1 MPDTDQHF
9 LRSHSWQVSIGRLVV
24 LVAASILIGWWLG
37 NISSAL
43 VCAFAVYVVWSLSS
57 LMRLQ
62 RWVMGR
68 NRTAPPSDM
77 GVWSDIA
84 SFVHS
89 RHQAGKQRR
98 RRLVQLL
105 RAYRE
110 AAEALPDG
118 VMVLSNTRQL
128 VWSNASARRLL
139 GLDKYSHRGQVIDHL
154 IHNRQILEWLSAERA
169 EQPLIDVP
177 SPVNSD
183 MRLSMRLIP
192 YAERQWLLVVRDI
205 STLLKL
211 EQVRRDFVANVSHE
225 LRTPLTVIHGYL
237 DLVEPGEFP
246 ESGDMIL
253 EMRRQSTRMTQI
265 VEDLLTLS
273 RLDAQEGLNDEPVS
287 MSAMLSL
294 LKREAEALSGG
305 QHRIEV
311 HLDCRR
317 DLLGSAKDLHS
328 AFSNLVFNAVR
339 YTPPGGS
346 IDIVWRDLSDGACLS
361 VQDTGHGIPPEHLPR
376 ITERFYRVSTS
387 RSREKGG
394 TGLGLSIAKHVL
406 ALHQAR
412 LRIES
417 ELGVGSTFFCEFPA
431 ARLETIAPAG
441 GTSASM
447 PLQQIADTDRTITQ

>member
-1 MPDTDQHF
+1 MADIELSF
-9 LRSHSWQVSIGRLVV
+9 LRSHSWQVSIGRLVL
-24 LVAASILIGWWLG
+24 LVAFAAAIGWWLDTTVE
-37 NISSAL
+37 AL
-43 VCAFAVYVVWSLSS
+43 MIAFAIYALWSLAS

-62 RWVMGR
+62 RWVRGR
-68 NRTAPPSDM
+68 HRATPPSDM

-84 SFVHS
+84 GYVHA
-89 RHQAGKQRR
+89 RHEAGRQRR

-128 VWSNASARRLL
+128 VWSNVSAQRLL
-139 GLDKYSHRGQVIDHL
+139 ALDRHLHRGQVIDHL
-154 IHNRQILEWLSAERA
+154 LQNRQILEWLSAERTDL
-169 EQPLIDVP
+169 PLIDVP
-177 SPVNSD
+177 APANSD
-183 MRLSMRLIP
+183 IRLSMRLIP
-192 YAERQWLLVVRDI
+192 YAENQWLLVVRDI

-237 DLVEPGEFP
+237 DLIEPEDLP
-246 ESGDMIL
+246 DSSGMVL

-273 RLDAQEGLNDEPVS
+273 RLDAQEGLYDEPVS
-287 MSAMLSL
+287 MEGMLCL

-305 QHRIEV
+305 QHRIAV
-311 HLDCRR
+311 LLQSAC
-317 DLLGSAKDLHS
+317 DLVGSPKDLHS
-328 AFSNLVFNAVR
+328 AFSNIVFNAVR
-339 YTPPGGS
+339 YTPAGGQIDIQWTDIPGG
-346 IDIVWRDLSDGACLS
+346 AALS
-361 VQDTGHGIPPEHLPR
+361 VHDTGHGIPAEHLPR

-417 ELGVGSTFFCEFPA
+417 ELGSGSAFHCEFPA
-431 ARLETIAPAG
+431 SRLEISATGADS
-441 GTSASM
+441 SASM
-447 PLQQIADTDRTITQ
+447 ASSETVANTRTA

>member
-9 LRSHSWQVSIGRLVV
+9 LRSHSWQVSIGRLAV
-24 LVAASILIGWWLG
+24 LIAASILIGWWLG
-37 NISSAL
+37 HIDLAL

-68 NRTAPPSDM
+68 NRIAPPTDM

-128 VWSNASARRLL
+128 VWSNASARKLL
-139 GLDKYSHRGQVIDHL
+139 GLDKHRHRGQVIDHL
-154 IHNRQILEWLSAERA
+154 IQNRQILEWLSAQRT

-183 MRLSMRLIP
+183 IRLSMRLIP

-237 DLVEPGEFP
+237 DLLEPEDFP
-246 ESGDMIL
+246 DFSGMIV

-273 RLDAQEGLNDEPVS
+273 RLDAQEGLNDEVVS

-305 QHRIEV
+305 QHRVEV
-311 HLDCRR
+311 HHDSRR
-317 DLLGSAKDLHS
+317 DLLGSSKDLHS

-346 IDIVWRDLSDGACLS
+346 IDIAWRDLPEGACLS
-361 VQDTGHGIPPEHLPR
+361 VSDTGHGIPPEHLPR

-431 ARLETIAPAG
+431 ARLDAG
-441 GTSASM
+441 NSLPSSSASM
-447 PLQQIADTDRTITQ
+447 PPQKIADSDRTVTQ

>member
-1 MPDTDQHF
+1 MADIELSF
-9 LRSHSWQVSIGRLVV
+9 LRSHSWQVSIGRLVL
-24 LVAASILIGWWLG
+24 LVAFATALGWWLDTTVE
-37 NISSAL
+37 AL
-43 VCAFAVYVVWSLSS
+43 MIAFAIYALWSLTS

-62 RWVMGR
+62 RWVRGR
-68 NRTAPPSDM
+68 QRAAPPNDM

-84 SFVHS
+84 GYVHD
-89 RHQAGKQRR
+89 RHQAGRQRR

-128 VWSNASARRLL
+128 VWSNVSAQRLL
-139 GLDKYSHRGQVIDHL
+139 ALDGHLHRGQVIDHL
-154 IHNRQILEWLSAERA
+154 LQNRQILEWLSAERSDL
-169 EQPLIDVP
+169 PLIDVP
-177 SPVNSD
+177 APTNSD
-183 MRLSMRLIP
+183 IRLSMRLIP
-192 YAERQWLLVVRDI
+192 YAENQWLLVVRDI

-237 DLVEPGEFP
+237 DLIEPEELADSAG
-246 ESGDMIL
+246 MVV

-287 MSAMLSL
+287 MAAMLSL
-294 LKREAEALSGG
+294 LKREAEALSGS
-305 QHRIEV
+305 QHRIAIQMQS
-311 HLDCRR
+311 DC
-317 DLLGSAKDLHS
+317 DLVGSAKDLHS
-328 AFSNLVFNAVR
+328 AFSNIVFNAVR
-339 YTPPGGS
+339 YTPAGGQ
-346 IDIVWRDLSDGACLS
+346 IDIRWADTAEGATLS
-361 VQDTGHGIPPEHLPR
+361 VHDTGHGIPAEHLPR

-406 ALHQAR
+406 ALHQAG
-412 LRIES
+412 LRIDS
-417 ELGVGSTFFCEFPA
+417 ELGCGSVFHCEFPA
-431 ARLETIAPAG
+431 SRLEIPA
-441 GTSASM
+441 TSADSSASM
-447 PLQQIADTDRTITQ
+447 ASSVTVADTRTA

>member
-1 MPDTDQHF
+1 MPDPDLQF
-9 LRSHSWQVSIGRLVV
+9 LRSHSWQVSIGRLAT
-24 LVAASILIGWWLG
+24 LIAASLLIGWWLG
-37 NISSAL
+37 YITEAL
-43 VCAFAVYVVWSLSS
+43 VCAFAIYVVWSLSN

-68 NRTAPPSDM
+68 NRAAPPTDM

-84 SFVHS
+84 GYVHS

-139 GLDKYSHRGQVIDHL
+139 GLDKHRHRGQVIDHL
-154 IHNRQILEWLSAERA
+154 IQHRQILEWLSAEKID
-169 EQPLIDVP
+169 QPLIDVP
-177 SPVNSD
+177 APANSD
-183 MRLSMRLIP
+183 IRLSMRIIP

-237 DLVEPGEFP
+237 DLIEPEDFP
-246 ESGDMIL
+246 ESSGMIL

-273 RLDAQEGLNDEPVS
+273 RLDAQEGQSDEPVS

-294 LKREAEALSGG
+294 LKREAEALSAG
-305 QHRIEV
+305 QHRISTNLE
-311 HLDCRR
+311 CPN
-317 DLLGSAKDLHS
+317 DLIGSTKDLHS

-346 IDIVWRDLSDGACLS
+346 IDIEWRQIADGASLN
-361 VQDTGHGIPPEHLPR
+361 VRDTGHGIPAEHLPR

-406 ALHQAR
+406 MLHQAR

-417 ELGVGSTFFCEFPA
+417 AVGSGSTFFCEFPQH
-431 ARLETIAPAG
+431 RLDVPAPSSL
-441 GTSASM
+441 TSVSM
-447 PLQQIADTDRTITQ
+447 QPQQNGESNRTVSP

>member
-1 MPDTDQHF
+1 MADSELSF

-24 LVAASILIGWWLG
+24 LVAVAAALG
-37 NISSAL
+37 AAMQAIVEAL
-43 VCAFAVYVVWSLSS
+43 MIAFAIYALWSLTS

-62 RWVMGR
+62 RWVRGR
-68 NRTAPPSDM
+68 QRSAPPNDM

-84 SFVHS
+84 GYVHA
-89 RHQAGKQRR
+89 RHQAGRQRR

-128 VWSNASARRLL
+128 VWSNISAQRLL
-139 GLDKYSHRGQVIDHL
+139 ALDRHLHRGQVIDHL
-154 IHNRQILEWLSAERA
+154 LHNRDILEWLSAERTD
-169 EQPLIDVP
+169 QPLIDVP
-177 SPVNSD
+177 APGNSD
-183 MRLSMRLIP
+183 IRLSMRLIP
-192 YAERQWLLVVRDI
+192 YAESQWLLVVRDI

-237 DLVEPGEFP
+237 DLIEPEDLP
-246 ESGDMIL
+246 DSSGMIV

-273 RLDAQEGLNDEPVS
+273 RLDAQEGLHDEPVS
-287 MSAMLSL
+287 MEAMLSL

-305 QHRIEV
+305 QHRIATR
-311 HLDCRR
+311 LDSRS
-317 DLLGSAKDLHS
+317 DLVGSAKDLHS

-339 YTPPGGS
+339 YTPAGGR
-346 IDIVWRDLSDGACLS
+346 IDIRWSDLPDGAVLS
-361 VQDTGHGIPPEHLPR
+361 VHDTGHGIPAEHLPR

-417 ELGVGSTFFCEFPA
+417 ELGLGSVFHCEFPA
-431 ARLETIAPAG
+431 SRLEKPATG
-441 GTSASM
+441 VDSSASM
-447 PLQQIADTDRTITQ
+447 AAPDRVADTRTA